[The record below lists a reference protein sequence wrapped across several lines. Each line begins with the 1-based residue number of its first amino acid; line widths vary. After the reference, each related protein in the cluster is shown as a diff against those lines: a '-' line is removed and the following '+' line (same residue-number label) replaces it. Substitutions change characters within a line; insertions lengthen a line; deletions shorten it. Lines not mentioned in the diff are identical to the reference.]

1 LLRAIWAAV
10 LLTLLAGRAAS
21 SEPVT
26 VAPSPRVTLEARDTP
41 LRGALRLLQAQA
53 GFSYTLESTVPNVP
67 VSLSLRNVPYE
78 DVLHL
83 LVRQAAG
90 SVPGLRVTRR
100 EGAYVI
106 SVHRD
111 RVGAETVP
119 VDPEPLQPP
128 ALTTAFTRKVS
139 VGFHAEGL
147 RQVLA
152 RVFALVGVPYT
163 VEPNVPNFPV
173 TVDVRSGTIWEVLSR
188 VLAAAQSQA
197 PVELGQYGDVYVVA
211 LRPGPVRADG
221 EPERTAPADRVTLR
235 LQGVPV
241 TLAAEALFRGT
252 PYEYTLMP
260 ERPEARVNLDL
271 RDVPLEV
278 ALGRLAQEAA
288 RSGVRLTWK
297 RRGMDPVQPQHQ

>member
-1 LLRAIWAAV
+1 M
-10 LLTLLAGRAAS
+10 AGRIWIALLLSFLIVGGSGA
-21 SEPVT
+21 EP
-26 VAPSPRVTLEARDTP
+26 APAPPPARVTLETRDTP

-53 GFSYTLESTVPNVP
+53 GFSYTLDSTVPNVP

-119 VDPEPLQPP
+119 VSPEPLDTP
-128 ALTTAFTRKVS
+128 ALTAAFTRKVS
-139 VGFHAEGL
+139 VGFHEEGL

-152 RVFALVGVPYT
+152 RVFSLVGVPYT
-163 VEPNVPNFPV
+163 VEPNVPNIPV
-173 TVDVRSGTIWEVLSR
+173 TVDVRNGTVWELLSR
-188 VLAAAQSQA
+188 VLAAAQLQA
-197 PVELGQYGDVYVVA
+197 PVELGQFGEVYVVA
-211 LRPGPVRADG
+211 LKPGPVRAGG
-221 EPERTAPADRVTLR
+221 EPEKPAAADRVTLK

-241 TLAAEALFRGT
+241 KLAADALFHGT
-252 PYEYTLMP
+252 AYEYTLMP
-260 ERPEARVNLDL
+260 ARSEAKVNLDL

-278 ALGRLAQEAA
+278 ALGRLAQEAN

-297 RRGMDPVQPQHQ
+297 LRGMDPVQPQHQ